1 MTESVC
7 TNIVGQTTQLET
19 TNKPIRHWHFTQVG
33 TSLSDMFL
41 EGTLTTCPILKIL
54 DIIKCVL
61 LQWFCYKH
69 KFDNSHA
76 MPKSQKILLCA
87 MNEAV

>member
-7 TNIVGQTTQLET
+7 TNIVGQTNQLET
-19 TNKPIRHWHFTQVG
+19 TKEPRRHWHFIQDG
-33 TSLSDMFL
+33 KSLSDMFL
-41 EGTLTTCPILKIL
+41 RHNNWLSNSNNTRHNK
-54 DIIKCVL
+54 V
-61 LQWFCYKH
+61 QWFCYKH
-69 KFDNSHA
+69 KLDNTHA